1 MGLGASC
8 DGEASRQMLSVYL
21 DYYKRLMIV
30 FNIYSF
36 CQMLKVLFN
45 RT

>member
-1 MGLGASC
+1 MGHGASVM
-8 DGEASRQMLSVYL
+8 GEASGQMLSVYL

-30 FNIYSF
+30 FNIYSY
-36 CQMLKVLFN
+36 CQVLKVLFN